1 MRRLTFKGFL
11 QQYIKELSLTNTL
24 SLSKLNQMAEDN
36 PRIVEPVALYVVLY
50 LRKQDR
56 AALAASCF
64 DELLSGVNNSAQ
76 LLRQL
81 ETNTAPIE
89 FQRVYQAFLVKQNE
103 HSRDNK
109 TKLLMCEQIRR
120 LQKEKS
126 FSTYRLYTDLAMN
139 PGNVNAFIKHSDVS
153 KVSLNA
159 ARTML
164 RYAECL

>member
-1 MRRLTFKGFL
+1 MRQLTFKGFL
-11 QQYIKELSLTNTL
+11 QQYIKELSLANTL
-24 SLSKLNQMAEDN
+24 SLSRLNQMAKEN
-36 PRIVEPVALYVVLY
+36 PRIVEPVTLYVVLY

-56 AALAASCF
+56 TALTASCF
-64 DELLSGVNNSAQ
+64 YKLLSGVNNSAQ

-81 ETNTAPIE
+81 ETNSAPIE

-103 HSRDNK
+103 HSRDNR

-120 LQKEKS
+120 LQREKS
-126 FSTYRLYTDLAMN
+126 FSTYRLYTDFGMN
-139 PGNVNAFIKHSDVS
+139 PGNVNAFLKHSDVS
-153 KVSLNA
+153 KVSLNT